1 MKVLALSGAAVAAMT
16 TFAASAAPLP
26 MMKQSGTSAVEQVQ
40 GWRYHRGC
48 GWDGRRWVVDLGAGR
63 IVVCRPNRPGRD
75 WVWRSDG
82 PRQGWWNPRR
92 RHWHHDGHRHG
103 HGHR

>member
-1 MKVLALSGAAVAAMT
+1 MRVLALSVGGALALT
-16 TFAASAAPLP
+16 TAASAAPLP
-26 MMKQSGTSAVEQVQ
+26 TIERSEAGVVEKVQ

-63 IVVCRPNRPGRD
+63 IVVCRPNRPGRG

-82 PRQGWWNPRR
+82 PRQGWYHPGR
-92 RHWHHDGHRHG
+92 RHWHHDGFR
-103 HGHR
+103 R